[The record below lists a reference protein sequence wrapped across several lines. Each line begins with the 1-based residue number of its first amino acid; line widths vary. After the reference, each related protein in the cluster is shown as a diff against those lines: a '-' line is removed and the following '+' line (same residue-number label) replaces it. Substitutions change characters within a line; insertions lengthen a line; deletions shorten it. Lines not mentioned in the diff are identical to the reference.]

1 MVYYQPK
8 YNVQVDPPVIES
20 AEALV
25 RWKHH
30 EIGMIPPGKFIEL
43 FEKHG
48 QIGLV
53 DRFVWQETARQI
65 SEWKKKHGVAI
76 PISVN
81 ISRVD
86 FFDPSLV
93 KTLEGIVAQN
103 GLDRKELHLEVTES
117 AYTDDTDQL
126 IGTVKKLRDMGYVI
140 EMDDFG
146 TGYSS
151 LHMLSS
157 VPVDILKLDKSF
169 VDKLAE
175 AQVREEDVRLVELI
189 LDIARNL
196 NLAVVAEGV
205 EKEEQL
211 EFLKSRGCEMIQ
223 GYYFSPA
230 LPANVF
236 EELVF

>member
-1 MVYYQPK
+1 
-8 YNVQVDPPVIES
+8 
-20 AEALV
+20 
-25 RWKHH
+25 
-30 EIGMIPPGKFIEL
+30 
-43 FEKHG
+43 
-48 QIGLV
+48 
-53 DRFVWQETARQI
+53 
-65 SEWKKKHGVAI
+65 
-76 PISVN
+76 
-81 ISRVD
+81 
-86 FFDPSLV
+86 
-93 KTLEGIVAQN
+93 
-103 GLDRKELHLEVTES
+103 
-117 AYTDDTDQL
+117 
-126 IGTVKKLRDMGYVI
+126 
-140 EMDDFG
+140 
-146 TGYSS
+146 
-151 LHMLSS
+151 MLSS

-205 EKEEQL
+205 EKEKQL